1 MTMVSVM
8 RQITDR
14 EENEMTRPGPTK
26 VSPLPK
32 PMEECDASGIHLEES
47 RITSMNDL
55 KDELASLRID
65 RGERRRG
72 KWGIWVFLL
81 LFVGA
86 ISAAGLYLV
95 RTKPELTNFA
105 ATEVEAVPAAVQTAG
120 GASAGAPILT
130 ASGYLVARHQSVIS
144 SKIQGRLSGLYV
156 EEGSYVKKDEVIA
169 RLEDTDYKAAVAKAK
184 ADIVYAEANLAE
196 MERQARLQQGCSKDK
211 VVSQDALDAANSRV
225 QLAKA
230 TIEQDKAA
238 LLMQEANLEFT
249 EIRAPFDGVVV
260 KKMAEVGES
269 VAPIPP
275 GVNISTSS
283 GAIVAIADMNSLEAE
298 VDVNEANVGELGPAY
313 PADINVQAIPN
324 RTYKGL
330 LRQVIPTADRTK
342 ATVTVKVSIVDKDQL
357 IKPEMSCNVT
367 FREPPKKG
375 DQKEVVA
382 QRIVTIP
389 KDAITT
395 RSGKQVVFVIDNNKA
410 HEVVVVTG
418 NELKGQVIVK
428 SGLVG
433 TESLVNNP
441 PQKVVDGTSV
451 KIKS

>member
-1 MTMVSVM
+1 MA
-8 RQITDR
+8 Q
-14 EENEMTRPGPTK
+14 PTAMK
-26 VSPLPK
+26 PVPLPK
-32 PMEECDASGIHLEES
+32 PPEECDASGIHIEES
-47 RITSMNDL
+47 RSTGMKDL

-65 RGERRRG
+65 REQPRRG
-72 KWGIWVFLL
+72 KWGLWIALFLL
-81 LFVGA
+81 IVGA
-86 ISAAGLYLV
+86 SAAALYVV
-95 RTKPELTNFA
+95 RTKPSFVNFA
-105 ATEVEAVPAAVQTAG
+105 AVEVEAVPASVQTTSGPGAG
-120 GASAGAPILT
+120 TPILT

-144 SKIQGRLSGLYV
+144 SKIQGRLSALYV

-169 RLEDTDYKAAVAKAK
+169 RLEDTDYKAAVVKAK
-184 ADIVYAEANLAE
+184 ADIEYAQANLAE
-196 MERQARLQQGCSKDK
+196 MERQARLQQGLFKDK
-211 VVSQDALDAANSRV
+211 VVSQDALDAADSRV
-225 QLAKA
+225 ALAKA
-230 TIEQDKAA
+230 TIDQDKAA
-238 LLMQEANLEFT
+238 LQMQEALLEFT

-283 GAIVAIADMNSLEAE
+283 GAIVAMADMNSLEAE
-298 VDVNEANVGELGPAY
+298 VDVNEANVGELGPNY
-313 PADINVQAIPN
+313 PADITVQAIPN
-324 RTYKGL
+324 HTYKGM

-342 ATVTVKVSIVDKDQL
+342 ATVTVKVSILDKDRL

-367 FREPPKKG
+367 FLEPPKKG
-375 DQKEVVA
+375 EQKEAVA

-395 RSGKQVVFVIDNNKA
+395 RGGKQVVYVIDNNKA
-410 HEVVVVTG
+410 REVAVVIG

-428 SGLVG
+428 SGLAG

-441 PQKVVDGTSV
+441 PQKVVDGASV

>member
-1 MTMVSVM
+1 MGT
-8 RQITDR
+8 
-14 EENEMTRPGPTK
+14 
-26 VSPLPK
+26 
-32 PMEECDASGIHLEES
+32 
-47 RITSMNDL
+47 L

-65 RGERRRG
+65 RAQPKRG
-72 KWGIWVFLL
+72 RWGLWISLL
-81 LFVGA
+81 LIVGA
-86 ISAAGLYLV
+86 GVGAWLYLS
-95 RTKPELTNFA
+95 RTKPELMNFA
-105 ATEVEAVPAAVQTAG
+105 AVEVEPVSASIQTTSG
-120 GASAGAPILT
+120 PSAGTPILT

-144 SKIQGRLSGLYV
+144 SKIQGRLSELKV

-169 RLEDTDYKAAVAKAK
+169 RLEDSDYKAAVAKAK
-184 ADIVYAEANLAE
+184 ADIVYAQANLAE
-196 MERQARLQQGCSKDK
+196 MERQARLQQGLFKDK

-225 QLAKA
+225 DLAKA
-230 TIEQDKAA
+230 TIDQDQAA
-238 LLMQEANLEFT
+238 LLMQQANLEFT

-298 VDVNEANVGELGPAY
+298 VDVNEANVGQLGPNY
-313 PADINVQAIPN
+313 PADINVQAIPDH
-324 RTYKGL
+324 TYKGL

-342 ATVTVKVSIVDKDQL
+342 ATVTVKVSILDKDRL

-367 FREPPKKG
+367 FLEPPKKG
-375 DQKEVVA
+375 EQKEAAPV
-382 QRIVTIP
+382 RIVTVP

-395 RSGKQVVFVIDNNKA
+395 RNGKQVVYVIDNNKA

-428 SGLVG
+428 SGLAG